1 MNTTATLK
9 KKTLLH
15 VGPSFFRIENTT
27 AGFNDGTWTELR
39 YDIDESVSPDVI
51 GTMTD
56 MSALAS
62 ESVDAVYSA
71 HNLEHLYPHEVAIAL
86 SEFLRV
92 LKPAGFVVLTCPDL
106 KSIAKLVAEDKLDEP
121 AYISPAGPISPIDM
135 LYGLRSSIAR
145 GNHYMAHRCGFTGK
159 TLMAAFLS
167 AGFNKVIATHRDAP
181 IFDLWIVGTKNAAL
195 DSDLAAMAAAHF
207 PN

>member
-1 MNTTATLK
+1 MNNTTATH

-27 AGFNDGTWTELR
+27 AGFNDGNWTELR
-39 YDIDESVSPDVI
+39 YDIDGSVSPDVI

-56 MSALAS
+56 MSALAP

-86 SEFLRV
+86 GEFLRV
-92 LKPAGFVVLTCPDL
+92 LKPSGFVVLTCPDL

-159 TLMAAFLS
+159 TLMNSFLN
-167 AGFNKVIATHRDAP
+167 AGFQKVIATHRDAP
-181 IFDLWIVGTKNAAL
+181 MFDLWIVGTKNALEDTAL
-195 DSDLAAMAAAHF
+195 SALAKVHF